1 MLDISSGLDELGGLR
16 WQLALCLLLCWVLV
30 FLGLSTGVKSLGK
43 VNQPSF
49 ECFHIDFH
57 VEAQIMG
64 QGLRDLSLIIGSFCF
79 TRRSLKMWYC
89 GKTIHPSA

>member
-1 MLDISSGLDELGGLR
+1 MTFCFSNYMLDLSSGLDELGGLR

-49 ECFHIDFH
+49 ECFHI
-57 VEAQIMG
+57 ALYNYMLRYK
-64 QGLRDLSLIIGSFCF
+64 LRDMVLE
-79 TRRSLKMWYC
+79 KV
-89 GKTIHPSA
+89 K